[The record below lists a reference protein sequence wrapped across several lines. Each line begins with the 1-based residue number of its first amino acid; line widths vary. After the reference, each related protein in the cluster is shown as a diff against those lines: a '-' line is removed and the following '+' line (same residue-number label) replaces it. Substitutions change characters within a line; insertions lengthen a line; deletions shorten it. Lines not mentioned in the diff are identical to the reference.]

1 MVLYYS
7 ITFMSEDG
15 EYVEVLLPSL
25 NNIGRFFTLPEGEK
39 LKIIEVGLSMLDE
52 GKNKA
57 LALENSEWEKSMSA
71 LKEVHQKDLDGVRRE
86 LEHEKQLSVEKMQQ
100 FQREKKDLAT
110 IIEQNE
116 SLKYKTD
123 IQRLED
129 RIRQSEESLRVRN
142 VEYNALYGEL
152 TEKHEEKTDS
162 LRSMYEGKVE
172 ENVRI
177 ANEMREKYEKT
188 LIKSHNST
196 IKGQEG
202 EEHTHQQLNCLFP
215 KAEFHDCHKESGR
228 GDFIMTE
235 GEFVMMLEI
244 KNYTGN
250 VNKTEIDKFYRDVK
264 SENNHDIKC
273 AVLLSLRSGIANKQ
287 DFTFEIVNNK
297 PVLFLHNVQNRWEY
311 LTIVVNF
318 FKSISNKSIDY
329 GNSELVDTL
338 KKILTTTKRNFN
350 RQRKRIQKFAKDQ
363 NDDINDMEQSIQQ
376 IFSLLS
382 I

>member
-1 MVLYYS
+1 
-7 ITFMSEDG
+7 
-15 EYVEVLLPSL
+15 
-25 NNIGRFFTLPEGEK
+25 
-39 LKIIEVGLSMLDE
+39 
-52 GKNKA
+52 
-57 LALENSEWEKSMSA
+57 
-71 LKEVHQKDLDGVRRE
+71 
-86 LEHEKQLSVEKMQQ
+86 
-100 FQREKKDLAT
+100 
-110 IIEQNE
+110 
-116 SLKYKTD
+116 
-123 IQRLED
+123 
-129 RIRQSEESLRVRN
+129 
-142 VEYNALYGEL
+142 
-152 TEKHEEKTDS
+152 
-162 LRSMYEGKVE
+162 
-172 ENVRI
+172 
-177 ANEMREKYEKT
+177 
-188 LIKSHNST
+188 
-196 IKGQEG
+196 
-202 EEHTHQQLNCLFP
+202 
-215 KAEFHDCHKESGR
+215 
-228 GDFIMTE
+228 MTE

-311 LTIVVNF
+311 LKIVVNF